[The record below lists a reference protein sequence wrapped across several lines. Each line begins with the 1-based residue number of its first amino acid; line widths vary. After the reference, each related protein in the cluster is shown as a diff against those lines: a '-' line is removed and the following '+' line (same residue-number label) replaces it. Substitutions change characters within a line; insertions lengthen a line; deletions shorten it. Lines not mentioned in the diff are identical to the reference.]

1 MKTGVIVYVV
11 GEEGLY
17 DHLDMEEAVKSL
29 KIKADRLEVI
39 SSESGHFDIMDAW
52 WALTVKGMKC
62 IVCILAEVVNHSEL
76 KLIGSELRLCG

>member
-11 GEEGLY
+11 GGESPY
-17 DHLDMEEAVKSL
+17 DHDMEEAVKSL
-29 KIKADRLEVI
+29 NIKADRVEVI

-52 WALTVKGMKC
+52 WSLTVKGMKS
-62 IVCILAEVVNHSEL
+62 IVCKLAEVVSHSEL